1 MESVAPRQ
9 MRSTLMLLVVAST
22 VPVRATDVAD
32 GAAHFVAHNHSLDA
46 RVGLRWLAQQ
56 SPRYPFWMAVPYKS
70 RAAWQAWQPNEM
82 IWERGK
88 FHDEKEARLARAIFY
103 AHCPTRPQRLV
114 VDVGSNTGFFAL
126 LAAASG
132 CRSVAFEG
140 APLIADVLKISRDVN
155 GFRDRFTIIN
165 RIVSHE
171 RQVGWNGWNAVAA
184 SDVKQFE
191 ASAISK
197 SKPNAK
203 RDGSPMKMVDAG
215 GAVAISDVVSSDVL
229 YLKMDVEGHEPSAYE
244 SARRVLDA
252 HTVFYLLFEVTYY
265 AAPQFTHDS
274 YRPML
279 TDLLRRGYRLY
290 HLQAMEPDQFP
301 RRGAITS
308 AGCSRKSSGEK
319 QTATCK
325 AELDAWLDIRMKK
338 CKASIH
344 KVHAISCQLDIFA
357 THPVAKWPVRG

>member
-1 MESVAPRQ
+1 M
-9 MRSTLMLLVVAST
+9 LMLLVTTSS
-22 VPVRATDVAD
+22 VRATDVAD
-32 GAAHFVAHNHSLDA
+32 GAAHFAAHNHSLDA
-46 RVGLRWLAQQ
+46 RIGLRWLAQQ
-56 SPRYPFWMAVPYKS
+56 SPRHPFWMAVPYKS

-82 IWERGK
+82 IWERGR
-88 FHDEKEARLARAIFY
+88 FHDEKEAQLARAIFY
-103 AHCPTRPQRLV
+103 AHCPTSYQRLV

-155 GFRDRFTIIN
+155 GFGDRFTIIN

-171 RQVGWNGWNAVAA
+171 RQVAWNGWNAVAA

-197 SKPNAK
+197 TKPNAK
-203 RDGSPMKMVDAG
+203 RDGSPMKMVNEG

-244 SARRVLDA
+244 SARRVLEE

-265 AAPQFTHDS
+265 AAPHFTHDS

-290 HLQAMEPDQFP
+290 HLQSMEPDRFP

-308 AGCSRKSSGEK
+308 VGCLSKSTGQKETSICRA
-319 QTATCK
+319 QM
-325 AELDAWLDIRMKK
+325 DAWLDIQVMK
-338 CKASIH
+338 CKASIN
-344 KVHAISCQLDIFA
+344 KVRAISCQLDIFA
-357 THPVAKWPVRG
+357 THPLAKWPVLPGA